1 MYSKAKLKKTANAEV
16 SAYRRTNLRPKI
28 VKKLLSPWSQST
40 FHWASFPQSLL
51 QGMFPSTL
59 HPQSTINLL
68 STFPTRFSA
77 QFFENPPL
85 DSDSFLTHWHH
96 RAAPCQET
104 ESGEWRKL
112 CHLPRGIH
120 WNGQGGDHKKLL
132 QANGPH
138 CLSRTV
144 LQHKAMCRDEREW
157 QEIIERVGNPNCF
170 VCRGTS
176 TSIIPLGTEVLQ
188 AIMPEIQRNVWQW
201 NREQANQALDRWL
214 QMFR

>member
-1 MYSKAKLKKTANAEV
+1 M
-16 SAYRRTNLRPKI
+16 
-28 VKKLLSPWSQST
+28 KLLSPWSQST

-112 CHLPRGIH
+112 CRLPWGIH

-132 QANGPH
+132 QANSPH

-144 LQHKAMCRDEREW
+144 LQHKATCRHERECRDNRAGRQSELFCFPWNVNEHHSLGHRGAAGNNARNTE
-157 QEIIERVGNPNCF
+157 ERVAVEQRAGKP
-170 VCRGTS
+170 GPG
-176 TSIIPLGTEVLQ
+176 PLDADV
-188 AIMPEIQRNVWQW
+188 
-201 NREQANQALDRWL
+201 
-214 QMFR
+214 